1 MGGFVELLRIYNLIS
16 FCVSGILPVNA
27 HAVINI
33 LNLNYINSF
42 IQYSSM
48 TKMSNNVHYN
58 KYLGVNCPIFL
69 RKF

>member
-1 MGGFVELLRIYNLIS
+1 MGNTHTSGKGVYLDRDSVPSPNIA
-16 FCVSGILPVNA
+16 SGILPVNT

-48 TKMSNNVHYN
+48 TK
-58 KYLGVNCPIFL
+58 L
-69 RKF
+69 RSSVA